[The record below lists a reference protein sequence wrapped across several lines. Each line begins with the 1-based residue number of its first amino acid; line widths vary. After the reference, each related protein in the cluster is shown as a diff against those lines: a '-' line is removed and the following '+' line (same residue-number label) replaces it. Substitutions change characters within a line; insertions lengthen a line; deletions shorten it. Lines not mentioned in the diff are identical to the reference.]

1 MAQYLHLN
9 IYKKSFDFLVKLTQI
24 TSNFQRDFRFTIGEK
39 LNSTTIGFIVLIYKA
54 NSAKESERV
63 EYILRLLDE
72 LQKITVLTRL
82 ATELKNIPRER
93 YMELALMLED
103 IEKQLNGWKNHSM
116 KEAEKDNIDSTLS
129 C

>member
-9 IYKKSFDFLVKLTQI
+9 IYKKSFDFLVKLTQL

-54 NSAKESERV
+54 NSAKDNERV
-63 EYILRLLDE
+63 EYIVKLLDE

-82 ATELKNIPRER
+82 ATELKKYPKRKIYGACTYAWRNWKAAKRLEKPFRKTVE
-93 YMELALMLED
+93 ELEQKALV
-103 IEKQLNGWKNHSM
+103 
-116 KEAEKDNIDSTLS
+116 
-129 C
+129 